1 MIEKKIL
8 AAEII
13 ANGGTGAHAARTA
26 GVDRSTVTR
35 WVRDPEFQRL
45 ILDAQESAT
54 TGDVSEE
61 ATKSLSD
68 LLPQAV
74 AVIEKAL
81 SGDKTL
87 VSSARVALDVMKTA
101 AQLSPKKSGNDTP
114 PLADLISELDKRD
127 KALN

>member
-1 MIEKKIL
+1 MIEKKKL

-13 ANGGTGAHAARTA
+13 ANGGTGANAARTA

-101 AQLSPKKSGNDTP
+101 AQLSPKKAGNDAP
-114 PLADLISELDKRD
+114 PLADLIAELDRRD
-127 KALN
+127 KASN